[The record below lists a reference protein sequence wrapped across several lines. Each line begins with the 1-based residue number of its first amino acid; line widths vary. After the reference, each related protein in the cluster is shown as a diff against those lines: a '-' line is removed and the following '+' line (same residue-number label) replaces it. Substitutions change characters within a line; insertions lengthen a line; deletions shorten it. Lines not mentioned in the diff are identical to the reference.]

1 MTANND
7 KPTTTNASR
16 SDLRSH
22 PLFNN
27 RHRVLAI
34 PATAPI
40 NRTSQTGKLVITGVT
55 LVLLLGI
62 AFITG
67 LWITN
72 PNDGFGATVVAWPGQ
87 VWQQILQSQLGEQ
100 LGSGLA
106 QKSPWITARVAGIA
120 AYLLSFASLTLGLA
134 ISMRWLH
141 SLLHPVATAY
151 LHKILAL
158 LTVVFLVLHL
168 TGLALDSYLHI
179 GLDQSLVPFAV
190 ASYRTFWTG
199 LGTIVLYTMVL
210 VVVTAYLATK
220 IGYKAW
226 RTIHYLTFAIFGISL
241 VHGFMSGTDSSSLWM
256 QLVYLGTGLIVVIL
270 MVIRFLGNPTPSQT
284 SVADAKRLMRR

>member
-1 MTANND
+1 
-7 KPTTTNASR
+7 
-16 SDLRSH
+16 
-22 PLFNN
+22 
-27 RHRVLAI
+27 
-34 PATAPI
+34 
-40 NRTSQTGKLVITGVT
+40 
-55 LVLLLGI
+55 
-62 AFITG
+62 

-72 PNDGFGATVVAWPGQ
+72 PNEGLGVEIIAWPGQ
-87 VWQQILQSQLGEQ
+87 VWQQFLQSQLGEQ

-120 AYLLSFASLTLGLA
+120 AYLLSFASLTLGL
-134 ISMRWLH
+134 IMSMRWLH

-158 LTVVFLVLHL
+158 LTVVFLTLHL
-168 TGLALDSYLHI
+168 TGLALDSYLQI
-179 GLDQSLVPFAV
+179 GLDQSLIPFAV

-199 LGTIVLYTMVL
+199 LGTVAFYTMIL

-241 VHGFMSGTDSSSLWM
+241 VHGFMSGTDSNSLWM
-256 QLVYLGTGLIVVIL
+256 QLAYLGTGLIVAIL
-270 MVIRFLGNPTPSQT
+270 MVIRFLGNPSPSQT
-284 SVADAKRLMRR
+284 SVAEAKTLTRQ